1 MKMDFSPPDDRSN
14 PHSIQLKIISGQEV
28 RAANQRLETGTKNG
42 GSRTPRKD
50 IDDIDWSHLQKGD
63 EQGNCRNEQFCWKTM
78 FWNFLKLKSG
88 TLAVFCQQYDGNI

>member
-50 IDDIDWSHLQKGD
+50 IDDID
-63 EQGNCRNEQFCWKTM
+63 
-78 FWNFLKLKSG
+78 
-88 TLAVFCQQYDGNI
+88 